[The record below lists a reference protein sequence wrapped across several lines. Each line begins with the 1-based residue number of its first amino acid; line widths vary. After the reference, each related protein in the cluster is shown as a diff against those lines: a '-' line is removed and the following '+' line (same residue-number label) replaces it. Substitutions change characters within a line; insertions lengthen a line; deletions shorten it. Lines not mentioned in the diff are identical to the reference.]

1 MLFFEVLFLVV
12 LLSYGLFIAYSK
24 AVWSYAREHEL
35 GVAAKIVCPAPI
47 IFDVRW
53 RQRNI
58 KDVESFFIDESA
70 NDYVQFR
77 DFLKSFSIKDAITIS
92 LTILA
97 VWVLAIADWVKCFVH
112 FFFVALWKGLN
123 GLVKTSVQLLKVR

>member
-1 MLFFEVLFLVV
+1 MLFFGIFLLV

-35 GVAAKIVCPAPI
+35 GVAAKVVCPAPV
-47 IFDVRW
+47 IFGIRW

-58 KDVESFFIDESA
+58 KDVESFFVDESA
-70 NDYVQFR
+70 NGYIQFR

-97 VWVLAIADWVKCFVH
+97 VWVLAIADWVKCLVH
-112 FFFVALWKGLN
+112 FFFVALWKGLVS
-123 GLVKTSVQLLKVR
+123 LAKTSIQLLKVR

>member
-1 MLFFEVLFLVV
+1 MLFFGIFLLV

-35 GVAAKIVCPAPI
+35 GVAAKVVCPAPV
-47 IFDVRW
+47 IFGIRW

-58 KDVESFFIDESA
+58 RDVEGFFIDESA
-70 NDYVQFR
+70 NDHAQFR
-77 DFLKSFSIKDAITIS
+77 DFLKSFSVKDMFIIS
-92 LTILA
+92 LTILG
-97 VWVLAIADWVKCFVH
+97 VWLLAIADWAKCLLH

-123 GLVKTSVQLLKVR
+123 GLVKTSIQLLKVR